1 MKSIKDILASRPPQ
15 SVKSGSH
22 IIDVVNFMA
31 QQNIGL
37 VPVLADDG
45 KLLGVFSE
53 RDLVRR
59 VIAKNLDLHT
69 AIVDDVMTKD
79 LVIADVNETYEV
91 CLKKMNDRKTRH
103 ILVIE
108 NEKMIGIL
116 SMRDL
121 LELDIK
127 VQQETI
133 EVLHNYIYSK

>member
-1 MKSIKDILASRPPQ
+1 MKSIKDILASR
-15 SVKSGSH
+15 SLHTVISGSY
-22 IIDVVNFMA
+22 IIDVANYMA
-31 QQNIGL
+31 QNNIGL
-37 VPVLADDG
+37 VPVLSIDG

-59 VIAKNLDLHT
+59 VIAKKLDLT
-69 AIVDDVMTKD
+69 TTVVDDVMTKD
-79 LVIADVNETYEV
+79 LIMADVNESHQA

-103 ILVIE
+103 ILIIE
-108 NEKMIGIL
+108 NDKMIGIL
-116 SMRDL
+116 SVRDL